1 MSADAKATDPVIS
14 RLSFQAR
21 SGGRV
26 KLLPGFDKSR
36 HTLPDSVNN
45 ATTGFLA
52 KLCLKDL
59 EEETESFFQRARAA
73 FDYKRR
79 EISLSLASPTAE
91 LTTVDFVLE
100 FAFALDEAA
109 PSDWVLTRTLHPKCS
124 EDFLKRPE
132 CDGLFAVTFSSLVFT
147 LEKGASVE
155 TVIDAIEAAPAE
167 RGLNVAYPS
176 DCEHCDITAE
186 DVDAAIHFTG
196 ATLEMVFPRNGS
208 PRELLEGFLALRH
221 RFVLADESTLGV
233 LLA

>member
-1 MSADAKATDPVIS
+1 MPSDSRTTDPVIS
-14 RLSFQAR
+14 RLSFQAK

-36 HTLPDSVNN
+36 HTLPDAVNA

-52 KLCLKDL
+52 KICLKEL
-59 EEETESFFQRARAA
+59 EDEAESLFQRARAA

-79 EISLSLASPTAE
+79 EISLSISSPTAE

-100 FAFALDEAA
+100 FAYALDEEE

-132 CDGLFAVTFSSLVFT
+132 CDGLFAATFASLVFT
-147 LEKGASVE
+147 LEKGSSVE
-155 TVIDAIEAAPAE
+155 AVIDAIEAAPPE
-167 RGLNVAYPS
+167 RGLKVAYPS

-196 ATLEMVFPRNGS
+196 STLEMVFPRNGS

-221 RFVLADESTLGV
+221 RFTLADETTLGV

>member
-1 MSADAKATDPVIS
+1 MPADAKATDPVVS

-26 KLLPGFDKSR
+26 KLLPGFDKLR
-36 HTLPDSVNN
+36 HTLPDAVNN

-52 KLCLKDL
+52 KLCLKEL
-59 EEETESFFQRARAA
+59 EADAESLFQRARTG
-73 FDYKRR
+73 FGYKRR
-79 EISLSLASPTAE
+79 EISLSITSPTAE
-91 LTTVDFVLE
+91 LTTIDFVLE
-100 FAFALDEAA
+100 FAFALDEAT

-124 EDFLKRPE
+124 ADFLGRPE
-132 CDGLFAVTFSSLVFT
+132 CDALFAATFSSLVFT
-147 LEKGASVE
+147 LEKGANVE
-155 TVIDAIEAAPAE
+155 AVIDAIEAASAD
-167 RGLNVAYPS
+167 RGLGVAYPS

-221 RFVLADESTLGV
+221 RFRLADDATLGV